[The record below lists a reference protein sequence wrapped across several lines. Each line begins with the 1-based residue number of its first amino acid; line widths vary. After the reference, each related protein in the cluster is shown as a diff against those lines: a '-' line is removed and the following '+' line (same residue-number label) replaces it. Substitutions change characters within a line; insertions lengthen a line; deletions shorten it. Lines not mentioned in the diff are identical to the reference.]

1 MSSNRHIRAGLAG
14 AHALLARQVVFPL
27 HERAKRH
34 VTARML
40 RDMEVEQWLPVA
52 ELQERQAARLR
63 ALVTHA
69 VDTVPYYRRLFH
81 ESGLRPRHIRDC
93 EDLPKLPLL
102 SKADIRAGLE
112 EMKSNKASGVARC
125 ATGGSTGE
133 PLAFYLGRTRVSS
146 DVAARCRAE
155 RWWGLGVGDLEF
167 VLWASPIEITKQDV
181 LRMARD
187 RLLRTRLFSAFEMNT
202 QTTDRY
208 IEHLLRTPYRRVFGY
223 PASVALL
230 CERAAATGQTLRRV
244 GVRGVFVT
252 GECLRDEWRTLISN
266 SFGCPVA
273 NGYGGRESGF
283 IAHECPDGRMHI
295 TADRVIVEIV
305 DEAGKGLKPGDSG
318 EIVITH
324 LDTPEMP
331 LLRYRTGDIGA
342 LAADPCPC
350 GRTLPVLVRIEG
362 RKADFVVASD
372 GRVLHSLSVTHVLR
386 EIEGIRQFRV
396 TQKSVHRFDIEIA
409 PTENYSKGSEAQ
421 ITDGLSRRLRAAV
434 AVTFMYRD
442 RIAFGPSGKFRHVVS
457 EIADAAAALEA
468 TSDP

>member
-1 MSSNRHIRAGLAG
+1 MSPSRYIRAGVAG
-14 AHALLARQVVFPL
+14 AHAVLARQVVFPL

-69 VDTVPYYRRLFH
+69 VDTVPYYRRLFRDS
-81 ESGLRPRHIRDC
+81 ELQPREIQGC
-93 EDLPKLPLL
+93 EDLPKIPFL
-102 SKADIRAGLE
+102 SKADIRASLE
-112 EMKSNKASGVARC
+112 EMKSDKATRLARC

-155 RWWGLGVGDLEF
+155 RWWGLGVGELEF
-167 VLWASPIEITKQDV
+167 VLWASPIETTKQDV
-181 LRMARD
+181 VRMARD

-202 QTTDRY
+202 QTMDRY

-223 PASVALL
+223 PASIALL
-230 CERAAATGQTLRRV
+230 CKRAAAIGQNLKGV

-252 GECLRDEWRTLISN
+252 GEYLCDEWRALISS

-283 IAHECPDGRMHI
+283 IAHECPEGRMHI
-295 TADRVIVEIV
+295 TADRLIVEIV
-305 DEAGKGLKPGDSG
+305 DEAGNRLKPGESG
-318 EIVITH
+318 EIVVTH

-350 GRTLPVLVRIEG
+350 GRTLPVLARVEG
-362 RKADFVVASD
+362 RKADFVVAPD
-372 GRVLHSLSVTHVLR
+372 GRVLHSLSVTYVLR

-396 TQKSVHRFDIEIA
+396 TQKSVERFDIEIVPA
-409 PTENYSKGSEAQ
+409 ENYSKRSEAY
-421 ITDGLSRRLRAAV
+421 ISDGLSRRLRAAV
-434 AVTFMYRD
+434 AVTFTYRD
-442 RIAFGPSGKFRHVVS
+442 EIASGPSGKFRHVVS
-457 EIADAAAALEA
+457 EIADASAANEA